1 MIKLLAKLLRVLN
14 SETDPGQI
22 SLGLC
27 FAMVV
32 GLTPL
37 VSLHN
42 LFVLLLVFILRVNLS
57 AFVSGLALFTGIA
70 YLLDPLFHRLG
81 LAVLTASSLADLWT
95 SLYQSVWWR
104 LEHFNNSIVMGSLV
118 FSVAMFV
125 PVLLLLNFLIRRYR
139 QHVMAWVQKSRIMQ
153 MFKASKLYQTYET
166 LSSWR
171 PG

>member
-27 FAMVV
+27 FAMIV

-37 VSLHN
+37 LSVHN
-42 LFVLLLVFILRVNLS
+42 LFVVLLVFILRVNLS
-57 AFVSGLALFTGIA
+57 AFLLGLALFTGIA

-81 LAVLTASSLADLWT
+81 LAVLTAPSLADLWT
-95 SLYQSVWWR
+95 TLYQSVWWR

-125 PVLLLLNFLIRRYR
+125 PVLLLSNLLIRRYR
-139 QHVMAWVQKSRIMQ
+139 QHVMVWVQKSRVMQ
-153 MFKASKLYQTYET
+153 MFKASKLYRTYET